1 LRSPETKDS
10 TRAREFHAAIS
21 GEVDRHWKALGQP
34 TQPLSHQQVVA
45 LSGLV
50 YKMMTEGHVDDPGSS
65 SLWQGLM
72 LLQNNAIN
80 PDRLA
85 QWLGPTVDAILVREG
100 VRTDGASRSRLIEEV
115 REGTNQA
122 AAQLARNANGNFQP
136 DPDAARFSEWTRP
149 KPPEGEQTKPVN
161 EAKGAALTGLME
173 GWWRE
178 AKAVGRSTRNSPVR
192 EP

>member
-1 LRSPETKDS
+1 MSRPHNHPKTGVYYFRRAVPADLRLILGKREELRSPETKDS

-34 TQPLSHQQVVA
+34 TQPLRHQQVLA

-100 VRTDGASRSRLIEEV
+100 VRTDEASRSRLIEEV
-115 REGTNQA
+115 RKGTNQA
-122 AAQLARNANGNFQP
+122 AAQLARMPMAIFSLILTPLGFLNGHVQSP
-136 DPDAARFSEWTRP
+136 L
-149 KPPEGEQTKPVN
+149 
-161 EAKGAALTGLME
+161 KGS
-173 GWWRE
+173 R
-178 AKAVGRSTRNSPVR
+178 RSL
-192 EP
+192 